1 MNYEEVSIIR
11 KLPLKLRR
19 NSFDYNQV
27 LRGQR
32 TCIYAQKVPKNVK
45 YQKVKEYI
53 VYFEV
58 FLIKVI
64 PYRTIIINGEVVREV
79 PAHEKYPH
87 NEAFGYWAWSF
98 ESYERA
104 LKKYNELEQEGG
116 DHV

>member
-1 MNYEEVSIIR
+1 MNGEEVTTLR

-19 NSFDYNQV
+19 NGFNYTQV
-27 LRGQR
+27 LRGRR
-32 TCIYAQKVPKNVK
+32 TCIYSQEVTEDVT
-45 YQKVKEYI
+45 YY
-53 VYFEV
+53 EV

-64 PYRTIIINGEVVREV
+64 PYRTIVINGEVVREV